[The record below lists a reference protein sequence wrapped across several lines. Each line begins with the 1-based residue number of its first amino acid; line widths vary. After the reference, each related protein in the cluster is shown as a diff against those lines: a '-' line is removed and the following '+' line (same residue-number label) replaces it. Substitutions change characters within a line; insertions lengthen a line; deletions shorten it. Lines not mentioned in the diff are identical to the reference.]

1 MRFTRS
7 AVALGAIALLGTTGS
22 VQAQEATAAPSDD
35 VEAAVQQK
43 VASAES
49 DREAIRSVLDRPQV
63 RDVASRHGVD
73 LDRAAAAVETL
84 EGSELSAAA
93 EQARDLDAALTN
105 DTTIVISTTAII
117 IGLLILILI
126 MVS

>member
-7 AVALGAIALLGTTGS
+7 AVALGAIALLATPGS
-22 VQAQEATAAPSDD
+22 VQAQEDIAASPDD
-35 VEAAVQQK
+35 VEVAVQQK
-43 VASAES
+43 VAAAES
-49 DREAIRSVLDRPQV
+49 DREAIRSVLDRNEV
-63 RDVASRHGVD
+63 RDVAAGAGLDV
-73 LDRAAAAVETL
+73 DRAAAVVETL

-93 EQARDLDAALTN
+93 EQARDLDAALAN